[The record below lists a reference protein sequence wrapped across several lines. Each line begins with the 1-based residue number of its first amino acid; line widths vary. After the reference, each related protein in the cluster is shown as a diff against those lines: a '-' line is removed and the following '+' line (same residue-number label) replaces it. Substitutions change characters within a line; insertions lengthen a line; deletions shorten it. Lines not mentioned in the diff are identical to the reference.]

1 MKLQQ
6 TASGGWDIAPLRL
19 EAARNAGVTVA
30 FTRRTGRQ
38 FTGASSDYVELT
50 QAEQFRVN
58 DEMARLVKATPSEF
72 PAEVVKR
79 IGKLDVVVPPQPG
92 VIESLKAGAIE
103 GLTNYPKTLGS
114 VVNKAFTAATGGQTL
129 GSTLNRTLL
138 IAGGVALLYLLVS
151 SGQLS
156 KLIPKGGNKR

>member
-1 MKLQQ
+1 MILQQ
-6 TASGGWDIAPLRL
+6 TASGGWDITPLRL
-19 EAARNAGVTVA
+19 EAARNAGVTAA

-38 FTGASSDYVELT
+38 FTGASSDYVDLT
-50 QAEQFRVN
+50 QAEQFKVN
-58 DEMARLVKATPSEF
+58 DEMARLVKASPSQF

-79 IGKLDVVVPPQPG
+79 IGKLDVIVPPTPG
-92 VIESLKAGAIE
+92 VLESLKDGAIE
-103 GLTNYPKTLGS
+103 GLTNYPKTIGS

-156 KLIPKGGNKR
+156 KLIPRRKK